1 MATANDV
8 TKANN
13 GLIKEVSKLIKD
25 DLANAGLHLLE
36 LKKGIS
42 MVKSDTFVTDTA
54 LKIKEEYTKASK
66 DTNAPS
72 TFKKYAM
79 RWGRLVSP
87 EKRNEI
93 KLLLNDVEDIN
104 NLSMA
109 EIDTLLSGV
118 TQNRGGGRKSSVTDG
133 GDVSRETK
141 EVASDV
147 KDTPS
152 TPSDV
157 KDTPS
162 VESVE
167 KAPIE
172 VISISKCK
180 KDILNSLSN
189 LLTLDA
195 DAVAFKIS
203 KLTPQ
208 ELQDLAKAL
217 ALLN

>member
-1 MATANDV
+1 MATVNDL

-42 MVKSDTFVTDTA
+42 MVQSDTFVTDTA

-93 KLLLNDVEDIN
+93 KLLLSDVEDIN
-104 NLSMA
+104 SLSMA

-133 GDVSRETK
+133 ASVESDVKDIPSTPS
-141 EVASDV
+141 VASDV
-147 KDTPS
+147 KEPES
-152 TPSDV
+152 TPSV
-157 KDTPS
+157 ASSSKPS
-162 VESVE
+162 TE
-167 KAPIE
+167 A
-172 VISISKCK
+172 ISISKCK

>member
-42 MVKSDTFVTDTA
+42 MVQSDTFVTDTA

-93 KLLLNDVEDIN
+93 KLLLSDVSNIN
-104 NLSMA
+104 ELSMT

-118 TQNRGGGRKSSVTDG
+118 TQNRGGGRKSSATDG
-133 GDVSRETK
+133 GEVSRETK

-152 TPSDV
+152 TPSV
-157 KDTPS
+157 ES
-162 VESVE
+162 VESTPSVE
-167 KAPIE
+167 KAPTE

-203 KLTPQ
+203 KLTPS

-217 ALLN
+217 ALLS